1 MLSKKDELMNIE
13 NACPDSLSNLIKSRN
28 ADVIL
33 LHLTWDVVFWGHTR
47 GFNKSD
53 FGGIHELLRHR
64 KFENSKTKSNR
75 GLQLLKVNR
84 SMLLNADRTKT
95 I

>member
-1 MLSKKDELMNIE
+1 MLSKKHELMNAG

-33 LHLTWDVVFWGHTR
+33 LHLTWDAVFQGHTP
-47 GFNKSD
+47 GFNKA
-53 FGGIHELLRHR
+53 ILLA
-64 KFENSKTKSNR
+64 FTDLGCIENSKTKSNR

-84 SMLLNADRTKT
+84 SMLLNADRTMT